1 MNVKAI
7 ANQMPVAPRKTRL
20 VADLIR
26 GKHVREAQAILMFTP
41 KAASPIVSKLLK
53 SAVANAVHNFSLKE
67 EEELYVKE
75 IFVNGGL
82 RLTRLLPRAK
92 GKTDKIKKR
101 TSHITIV
108 VSSKTVEEKKTVKK
122 QSVIQQIEEK
132 EIVENGSKE

>member
-7 ANQMPVAPRKTRL
+7 ANQMFVAPRKTRL

-67 EEELYVKE
+67 EELYVKE
-75 IFVNGGL
+75 IFVNEGL

-92 GKTDKIKKR
+92 GKTDKIRKR

-108 VSSKTVEEKKTVKK
+108 VSSKTAEEKKTVKQ

>member
-7 ANQMPVAPRKTRL
+7 ANQMSVAPRKTRL

-67 EEELYVKE
+67 EELYVKE
-75 IFVNGGL
+75 IFVNEGL

-132 EIVENGSKE
+132 EKVENGSKE

>member
-7 ANQMPVAPRKTRL
+7 ANRMSVAPRKTRL

-67 EEELYVKE
+67 EELYVKE
-75 IFVNGGL
+75 IFVNEGL

-108 VSSKTVEEKKTVKK
+108 VSSKTVEEKKTVKQ
-122 QSVIQQIEEK
+122 QSVIQQIEKK

>member
-7 ANQMPVAPRKTRL
+7 ANQMSVAPRKTRL

-67 EEELYVKE
+67 EELYVKE
-75 IFVNGGL
+75 IFVNEGL

-101 TSHITIV
+101 TSHITTV
-108 VSSKTVEEKKTVKK
+108 VSSKTAEEKKTVKK
-122 QSVIQQIEEK
+122 PSAIQKIERK

>member
-7 ANQMPVAPRKTRL
+7 ANQMSVAPRKTRL

-26 GKHVREAQAILMFTP
+26 GKRVREAQAILMFTP

-67 EEELYVKE
+67 EELYVKE
-75 IFVNGGL
+75 IFVNEGL

-108 VSSKTVEEKKTVKK
+108 VSSKTAEEKETVKK
-122 QSVIQQIEEK
+122 QSVIQQIEGK

>member
-7 ANQMPVAPRKTRL
+7 ANQMSVAPRKTRL

-67 EEELYVKE
+67 EELYVKE
-75 IFVNGGL
+75 IFVNEGL

-108 VSSKTVEEKKTVKK
+108 VSSKTAEEKETVKK
-122 QSVIQQIEEK
+122 QSVIQQIEGK

>member
-7 ANQMPVAPRKTRL
+7 ANQMSVAPRKTRL

-67 EEELYVKE
+67 EELYVKE
-75 IFVNGGL
+75 IFVNEGI

-122 QSVIQQIEEK
+122 QSAIQQIEGK
-132 EIVENGSKE
+132 EIVENGPKE

>member
-7 ANQMPVAPRKTRL
+7 ANQMSVAPRKTRL

-67 EEELYVKE
+67 EELYVKE
-75 IFVNGGL
+75 IFVNEGL

-108 VSSKTVEEKKTVKK
+108 VSSKTVEEKKIVKK
-122 QSVIQQIEEK
+122 QSAIQQIEGK

>member
-7 ANQMPVAPRKTRL
+7 ANQMSVTPRKTRL

-67 EEELYVKE
+67 EELYVKE
-75 IFVNGGL
+75 IFVNEGL

-108 VSSKTVEEKKTVKK
+108 VSSKTAEEKETVKK
-122 QSVIQQIEEK
+122 QSVIQQIEGK

>member
-7 ANQMPVAPRKTRL
+7 ANQMSVAPRKTRL

-41 KAASPIVSKLLK
+41 KAASPIASKLLK
-53 SAVANAVHNFSLKE
+53 NAVANAVHNFSLKE
-67 EEELYVKE
+67 EELYVKE
-75 IFVNGGL
+75 IFVNEGL

-108 VSSKTVEEKKTVKK
+108 VSSKTVEEKKTVKQ

>member
-7 ANQMPVAPRKTRL
+7 ANQMSVAPRKTRL

-67 EEELYVKE
+67 EELYVKE
-75 IFVNGGL
+75 IFVNEGL

-108 VSSKTVEEKKTVKK
+108 VSSKTAEEKEAVKK
-122 QSVIQQIEEK
+122 QSVIQQIEGK

>member
-7 ANQMPVAPRKTRL
+7 ANQMSVAPRKTRL

-67 EEELYVKE
+67 EELYVKE
-75 IFVNGGL
+75 IFVNEGL

-108 VSSKTVEEKKTVKK
+108 VSSKTAEKETVKK
-122 QSVIQQIEEK
+122 QSAIQQIANRRK
-132 EIVENGSKE
+132 GDS

>member
-7 ANQMPVAPRKTRL
+7 ANQMSVAPRKTRL

-67 EEELYVKE
+67 EELYVKE
-75 IFVNGGL
+75 IFVNEGL
-82 RLTRLLPRAK
+82 RLTRLFPRAK

-108 VSSKTVEEKKTVKK
+108 VSSKTVEEKKTVKQ

>member
-7 ANQMPVAPRKTRL
+7 ANQMSVAPRKTRL
-20 VADLIR
+20 VADLVR

-67 EEELYVKE
+67 EELYVKE
-75 IFVNGGL
+75 IFVNEGL

-108 VSSKTVEEKKTVKK
+108 VSSKTAEEKETVKK
-122 QSVIQQIEEK
+122 QSVIQQIEGK

>member
-7 ANQMPVAPRKTRL
+7 ANQMSVAPRKTRL

-26 GKHVREAQAILMFTP
+26 GKHVREAQAILMFAP

-67 EEELYVKE
+67 EELYVKE
-75 IFVNGGL
+75 IFVNEGL

-108 VSSKTVEEKKTVKK
+108 VSSKTAEEKETVKK
-122 QSVIQQIEEK
+122 QSVIQQIEGK

>member
-7 ANQMPVAPRKTRL
+7 ANQMSVAPRKTRL

-26 GKHVREAQAILMFTP
+26 GKYVREAQAILMFTP

-67 EEELYVKE
+67 EELYVKE
-75 IFVNGGL
+75 IFVNEGL

>member
-7 ANQMPVAPRKTRL
+7 ANQMSVAPRKTRL
-20 VADLIR
+20 VVDLIR

-67 EEELYVKE
+67 EELYVKE
-75 IFVNGGL
+75 IFVNEGL

-108 VSSKTVEEKKTVKK
+108 VSSKTAEEKETVKK
-122 QSVIQQIEEK
+122 QSVIQQIEGK

>member
-7 ANQMPVAPRKTRL
+7 ANQMSVTPRKTRL
-20 VADLIR
+20 VVDLIR
-26 GKHVREAQAILMFTP
+26 GKCVKEAQAILMFTP

-67 EEELYVKE
+67 EELYVKE
-75 IFVNGGL
+75 IFVNEGL

-101 TSHITIV
+101 TSHITII
-108 VSSKTVEEKKTVKK
+108 VSSKTVEENKTVKK
-122 QSVIQQIEEK
+122 KSIIEQIEEK
-132 EIVENGSKE
+132 ETF

>member
-7 ANQMPVAPRKTRL
+7 ANQMSVAPRKTRL

-26 GKHVREAQAILMFTP
+26 GKHVRGAQAILMFTP

-67 EEELYVKE
+67 EELYVKE
-75 IFVNGGL
+75 IFVNEGL

-108 VSSKTVEEKKTVKK
+108 VSSKTAEEKETVKK
-122 QSVIQQIEEK
+122 QSVIQQIEGK

>member
-7 ANQMPVAPRKTRL
+7 ANQMSVAPRKTRL

-67 EEELYVKE
+67 EELYVKE
-75 IFVNGGL
+75 IFVNEGL

-108 VSSKTVEEKKTVKK
+108 VSSKMVEEKKTVKQ

>member
-7 ANQMPVAPRKTRL
+7 ANQMSVAPRKTRL

-67 EEELYVKE
+67 EELYVKE
-75 IFVNGGL
+75 IFVNEGL

-122 QSVIQQIEEK
+122 QSAIQQIEGK

>member
-7 ANQMPVAPRKTRL
+7 ANQMSVAPRKTRL

-53 SAVANAVHNFSLKE
+53 SAVANAVHNFSLE

-75 IFVNGGL
+75 IFVNEGL

-108 VSSKTVEEKKTVKK
+108 VSSKTAEEKETVKK
-122 QSVIQQIEEK
+122 QSVIQQIEGK

>member
-7 ANQMPVAPRKTRL
+7 ANQMSVAPRKTRL
-20 VADLIR
+20 VVDLIR

-67 EEELYVKE
+67 EELYVKE
-75 IFVNGGL
+75 IFVNEGL

-108 VSSKTVEEKKTVKK
+108 VSSKTAEEKKTVKK
-122 QSVIQQIEEK
+122 QSVIQQIEGK

>member
-7 ANQMPVAPRKTRL
+7 ANQMSVAPRKTRL

-67 EEELYVKE
+67 EELYVKE
-75 IFVNGGL
+75 IFVNEGL

-108 VSSKTVEEKKTVKK
+108 VSSKTVEEKKTVKQ

>member
-1 MNVKAI
+1 MNVKSI
-7 ANQMPVAPRKTRL
+7 ANQMSVAPRKTRL

-67 EEELYVKE
+67 EELYVKE
-75 IFVNGGL
+75 IFVNEGL

-108 VSSKTVEEKKTVKK
+108 VSSKTVEEKKIVKK
-122 QSVIQQIEEK
+122 QSAIQQIEGK

>member
-7 ANQMPVAPRKTRL
+7 ANQMSVAPRKTRL

-67 EEELYVKE
+67 EELYVKE
-75 IFVNGGL
+75 IFVNEGL

>member
-7 ANQMPVAPRKTRL
+7 ANQMSIAPRKTRL

-67 EEELYVKE
+67 EELYVKE
-75 IFVNGGL
+75 IFVNEGL
-82 RLTRLLPRAK
+82 RLTRLFPRAK

-108 VSSKTVEEKKTVKK
+108 VSSKTVEEKKTVKQ

>member
-7 ANQMPVAPRKTRL
+7 ANQMSVAPRKTRL

-53 SAVANAVHNFSLKE
+53 SAVANAVHNFSFK

-75 IFVNGGL
+75 IFVNEGL

-108 VSSKTVEEKKTVKK
+108 VSSKTAEEKETVKK
-122 QSVIQQIEEK
+122 QSVIQQIEGK